1 MGISD
6 KRGGMTSFLKMLAV
20 TAALIASSMATANG
34 GPDAPRSVSASSAS
48 SVLVKLQPATPAAAS
63 ADAFAPLQ
71 PAADA
76 NVAQLNADIHDRVRS
91 FQGISGIAIKAIDGG
106 WEAGWRADRLFPQQ
120 SVSKLWV
127 SLAALDAHDRGL
139 VNLNKR
145 VTLDNNDITIW
156 SRATRSKILAG
167 GYTRSLDE
175 LLYDAMVKSDNH
187 ANDRLLRE
195 IGGPDAIRQMI
206 ADKGLGPIRFG
217 EGERIMQSKIAGFS
231 WDQSLAYGNRWNQAR
246 ARVPAA
252 QRRAA
257 FNNYVDDPYDGA
269 APIAIARALARLEQG
284 ELLSPASTAKFLTT
298 MGMATTG
305 RLRVKSGLKPGW
317 SWAHKTGTGQ
327 VYAGRVAG
335 VNDVGILTAPD
346 GSGYAIAILTVS
358 DGGQPEAQSL
368 MRDVARMV
376 IDFHERHERSAFT
389 L

>member
-1 MGISD
+1 
-6 KRGGMTSFLKMLAV
+6 MTSFLKMLAT
-20 TAALIASSMATANG
+20 TAALIASSMATASWSDADRAAAP
-34 GPDAPRSVSASSAS
+34 GPAISTVSIA
-48 SVLVKLQPATPAAAS
+48 LQPVTPAVAN

-71 PAADA
+71 QAADA
-76 NVAQLNADIHDRVRS
+76 NVARLNADIHDRVRR
-91 FQGISGIAIKAIDGG
+91 FQGMSGIAIKAIDGD

-127 SLAALDAHDRGL
+127 SLAALDAHDKG
-139 VNLNKR
+139 VINLNKR
-145 VTLDNNDITIW
+145 VTLDRDDITIW

-167 GYTRSLDE
+167 GYTKSLDE

-187 ANDRLLRE
+187 ANDKLLRE
-195 IGGPDAIRQMI
+195 IGGPDAIRRMI
-206 ADKGLGPIRFG
+206 DDKGLGPIRFG

-231 WDQSLAYGNRWNQAR
+231 WDQSLALGNRWNQAR
-246 ARVPAA
+246 ARVPAP

-257 FNNYVDDPYDGA
+257 FNAYVDDPYDGA

-327 VYAGRVAG
+327 VYSGRVAG